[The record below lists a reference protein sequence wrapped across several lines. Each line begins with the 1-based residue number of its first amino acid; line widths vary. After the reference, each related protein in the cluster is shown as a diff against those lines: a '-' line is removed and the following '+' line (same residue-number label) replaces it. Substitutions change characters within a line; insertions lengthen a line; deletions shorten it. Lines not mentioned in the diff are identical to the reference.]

1 LEKVLRKKREMK
13 DLYVKI
19 GSKAK
24 DWAEVE
30 VYTRESQTKGD
41 LSFRMISFRFS
52 AVNGLMTY
60 RQTPT
65 TYHGFLCARCKD
77 TVFREIASGH
87 IEVER
92 GKGLCG
98 MCASDERTFNA
109 YIGHDDKGEYV
120 WLPDAEKHKRET
132 NASN

>member
-1 LEKVLRKKREMK
+1 MK

-30 VYTRESQTKGD
+30 VYTKESQGKGD
-41 LSFRMISFRFS
+41 LSFRMVEFRFS
-52 AVNGLMTY
+52 YVNGLLVYKESQQAT
-60 RQTPT
+60 
-65 TYHGFLCARCKD
+65 HGFLCAKCKD
-77 TVFREIASGH
+77 TVFRDVHSGH

-98 MCASDERTFNA
+98 MCASDERIFKA
-109 YIGHDDKGEYV
+109 YIGYGDKDEYV
-120 WLPDAEKHKRET
+120 WLPDAEKHKREI
-132 NASN
+132 